1 MILQRS
7 YLMNHTRG
15 NRWAVVLGTALVLV
29 VGLTTVASAEAPHAL
44 PWLRTGVGARA
55 AGMGNAQVAV
65 AGDATAGFFNP
76 AGLTRIPTWGFAS
89 MLSADMSF
97 DRQFNYLALAGSFDW
112 GSIGGSWINAGITDV
127 ALSDETTE
135 DYMDNYFI
143 LSYANMTK
151 RFRWGVNL
159 VIANNSVA
167 EETGVGGDLGFQWD
181 FHPEA
186 TFGVMAQSLGLKVG
200 DDTTPYNIRVGIA
213 VMPDMLDGFTFP
225 VDIQKT
231 ENDDDLKYRMGGEY
245 AYTFDNTDYGTAI
258 RGGVDDGA
266 FTLGGGLFFKQF
278 SIDYAYYSESERFL
292 GENHRFSLTGNF

>member
-1 MILQRS
+1 
-7 YLMNHTRG
+7 MNHKRG

-29 VGLTTVASAEAPHAL
+29 VGLTTVATAEAPHAL
-44 PWLRTGVGARA
+44 PFLRTGVGARA
-55 AGMGNAQVAV
+55 AGMGNAHVAV

-89 MLSADMSF
+89 MLSADMAF

-112 GSIGGSWINAGITDV
+112 GSIGGSWINAGIKDV
-127 ALSDETTE
+127 SLSDGTTD
-135 DYMDNYFI
+135 DYLDNYFI

-151 RFRWGVNL
+151 RFRWGVNM

-167 EETGVGGDLGFQWD
+167 EETGVGADLGFQWD

-200 DDTTPYNIRVGIA
+200 DDVTPYNIRVGLAI
-213 VMPDMLDGFTFP
+213 MPDMLDGFTFP

-231 ENDDDLKYRMGGEY
+231 QNVDNIKYRIGGEY
-245 AYTFDNTDYGTAI
+245 AYTFDNTDYGTAL
-258 RGGVDDGA
+258 RAGVDDGA
-266 FTLGGGLFFKQF
+266 ITLGLGLFFKQF
-278 SIDYAYYSESERFL
+278 SIDYAYYSEKEKFL
-292 GENHRFSLTGNF
+292 NENHRFSLTGNF

>member
-1 MILQRS
+1 
-7 YLMNHTRG
+7 MNHKRG

-44 PWLRTGVGARA
+44 PFLRTGVGARA
-55 AGMGNAQVAV
+55 AGMGNAHVAV

-89 MLSADMSF
+89 MLSADMAF
-97 DRQFNYLALAGSFDW
+97 DRKFNYLALAGSFDW

-127 ALSDETTE
+127 SLSDGTTE
-135 DYMDNYFI
+135 DYLDNYFI
-143 LSYANMTK
+143 LSYANMTQ
-151 RFRWGVNL
+151 RFRWGVNM

-167 EETGVGGDLGFQWD
+167 EETGVGADLGFQWD

-200 DDTTPYNIRVGIA
+200 DDTTPYNIRVGLAI
-213 VMPDMLDGFTFP
+213 MPDMLDGFTFP

-231 ENDDDLKYRMGGEY
+231 QNEDNIKYRMGGEY
-245 AYTFDNTDYGTAI
+245 AYTFDNADYGTAL
-258 RGGVDDGA
+258 RAGVDDGA
-266 FTLGGGLFFKQF
+266 ITLGLGLFFKQL
-278 SIDYAYYSESERFL
+278 SIDYAYYSEKEKFL
-292 GENHRFSLTGNF
+292 DENHRFSLTGNF